1 MDKKLKKK
9 TVNGENK
16 KKKFSNTH
24 GESKKNEDEELKPDR
39 AEESKVEDKDSLKE
53 EAKEDSC
60 REDEKKEKDVKDI
73 KIEELQDKLLR
84 SQAEFDNFRRRS
96 EKEKSDMFGGGA
108 LSVLEK
114 IVPVIDN
121 FERGLESADDTAFAE
136 GMRMIYKQ
144 LMTSLNEMGVS
155 EIEALGETF
164 DPDYHNAV
172 MHEDNEEA
180 GENEITQVLQKG
192 YKYNDSIIRH
202 SMVKVAN

>member
-1 MDKKLKKK
+1 MVLKKK
-9 TVNGENK
+9 IRK
-16 KKKFSNTH
+16 KAVKTESCKEKLDKK
-24 GESKKNEDEELKPDR
+24 EELENDVAKNI
-39 AEESKVEDKDSLKE
+39 
-53 EAKEDSC
+53 KEDSP
-60 REDEKKEKDVKDI
+60 EEGKDENIEEAPCKEEEKDVRDK

-84 SQAEFDNFRRRS
+84 NQAEFENFRRRS

-114 IVPVIDN
+114 IIPVIDN
-121 FERGLESADDTAFAE
+121 FERGLEAADDTAFAE
-136 GMRMIYKQ
+136 GMKMIYKQ

-172 MHEDNEEA
+172 MHEDNEEV